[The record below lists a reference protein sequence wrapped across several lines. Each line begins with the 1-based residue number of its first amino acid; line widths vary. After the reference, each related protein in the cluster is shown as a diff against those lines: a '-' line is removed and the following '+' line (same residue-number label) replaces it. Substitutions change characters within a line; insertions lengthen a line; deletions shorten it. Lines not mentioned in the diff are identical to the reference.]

1 MSTSHPKRGEIYWVD
16 WSPARGS
23 EQAGLRPA
31 VVVQNDIAN
40 RFSPN
45 TVVVALSTAAL
56 PKLYPFIVALAAGEA
71 GLKQAGHINC
81 SQIMTISKGRLKD
94 RIGELS
100 DERKKQVA
108 AALRVHLDAEP

>member
-1 MSTSHPKRGEIYWVD
+1 MNAPQPKRGEIYWVD

-40 RFSPN
+40 RVSPN
-45 TVVVALSTAAL
+45 TVVVALSTAPL

-71 GLKQAGHINC
+71 GLKEAGHINC
-81 SQIMTISKGRLKD
+81 SQLMTISKSRLKE

-100 DERKKQVA
+100 EERKKQVS